1 MREDIAIS
9 STKFNILKWLSYYRG
24 LTADQLAKLIYCTNS
39 ITVSNSKSMYNQ
51 LKKLEDIGLVKR
63 YRAHPKISKFSIY
76 YLSAKGLEF
85 IQMKLNIW
93 DGIRER
99 GWITNQDYLKLGYF
113 KYDTYKPPFKQ
124 MTHHLFVADILIT
137 CYLNDVCHR
146 NNLYA
151 SRLSKDNT
159 LLRPDAEMKINTKHY
174 LIEID
179 NGTENHQQL
188 IEKFNRYFHYVASTR
203 DNKDIDVIVFII
215 DTKHSEQLNR
225 RWISIL
231 AAFHI
236 AMRRIYNLVELV
248 LVTKEEFPSYILF
261 EKNRPDLFALIAK
274 HLYKKWDFDDDS
286 LIVRNKHYYSLTDKD
301 KYINYYF
308 TTSKY
313 SSYFVDLNPE
323 ISFIGYFTDTEPII
337 YTDLTPYRD
346 VPSEII
352 EKYQKISKNLYLER
366 IIF

>member
-85 IQMKLNIW
+85 IQMKLNILE
-93 DGIRER
+93 GIREE

-124 MTHHLFVADILIT
+124 MTHHLFVVDTLIT
-137 CYLNDVCHR
+137 CYVNDICHR

-151 SRLSKDNT
+151 SRLSDNI
-159 LLRPDAEMKINTKHY
+159 LLRPDAEMKINSKHY

-236 AMRRIYNLVELV
+236 AMRRIYNLVKLV
-248 LVTKEEFPSYILF
+248 LITKEEFPLYIDL
-261 EKNRPDLFALIAK
+261 EKNRPSLINRVAI
-274 HLYKKWDFDDDS
+274 HLDNKWDFGDDVLLS
-286 LIVRNKHYYSLTDKD
+286 IIHKEYYSLTGKD
-301 KYINYYF
+301 KYINF
-308 TTSKY
+308 HLSTTKY
-313 SSYFVDLNPE
+313 SSNYVDLNPE

-337 YTDLTPYRD
+337 YTDLTLYRD

-366 IIF
+366 II